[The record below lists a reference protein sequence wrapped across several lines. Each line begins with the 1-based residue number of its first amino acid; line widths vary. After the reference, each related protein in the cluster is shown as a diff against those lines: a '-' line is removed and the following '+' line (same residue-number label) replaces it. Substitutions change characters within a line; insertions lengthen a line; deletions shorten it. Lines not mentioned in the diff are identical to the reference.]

1 MCRQVWERHTR
12 PGGLEDVPAG
22 GFVPGQ
28 GRDLAQEPLRLRL
41 WNSDRWDL
49 CFPKKFRG
57 WA

>member
-1 MCRQVWERHTR
+1 MSGQVWEWYTR
-12 PGGLEDVPAG
+12 PGGLEGVPPG

-28 GRDLAQEPLRLRL
+28 GRDLAQETARLRFR
-41 WNSDRWDL
+41 NADRWDL